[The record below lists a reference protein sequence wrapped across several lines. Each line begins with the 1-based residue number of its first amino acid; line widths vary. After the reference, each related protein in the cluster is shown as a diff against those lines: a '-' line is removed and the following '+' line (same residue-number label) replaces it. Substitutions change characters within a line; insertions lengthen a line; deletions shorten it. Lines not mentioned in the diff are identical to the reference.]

1 MLKHVK
7 KLKLTRMGEITE
19 HKYKE
24 INLIVFQMSNIST
37 LKGGRINTN
46 NFWMQYYD
54 YIPSNK
60 S

>member
-1 MLKHVK
+1 
-7 KLKLTRMGEITE
+7 MGEITE